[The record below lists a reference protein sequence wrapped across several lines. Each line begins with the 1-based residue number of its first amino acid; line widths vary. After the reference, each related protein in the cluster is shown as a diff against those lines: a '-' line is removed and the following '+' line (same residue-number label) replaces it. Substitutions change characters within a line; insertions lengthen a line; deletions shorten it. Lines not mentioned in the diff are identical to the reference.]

1 MNIKTL
7 ELTDVRAIRSAQLHF
22 QPGFNVI
29 AGVNGVGKTTI
40 LDALAVCCSA
50 VARRAIR
57 LRKYGTY
64 FQDDDIRLGASALQT
79 ECEFVSRSAEF
90 RFSVV
95 RSRDVAPANE
105 MEEWSRETSTK
116 SDNPTMEVF
125 LGEVPAKGDGET
137 PEGRLLTVLYSTAR
151 SVPTEREPSRGSA
164 SGNVAA
170 AFASAFSVR
179 RGLELGEFAAWMRVQ
194 LVLASTRPEAQ
205 RMLTALEDA
214 VVRFLPGYSNLRP
227 AQDGEGQ
234 SLLID
239 HDEQSLPVSW
249 LSDGERGV
257 LTLVLDLTR
266 RLAQANPTLSDPAA
280 EAEAVVLIDELEL
293 HLHPAWQRRIVHD
306 LSNAFPKCQFIATTH
321 SPQIVGEVPHDR
333 IQIIADGEVFS
344 PQRSFGLDSSQ
355 VLDEVMET
363 KPRTRQV
370 HELLARISNEIGLD
384 QYDDAKALLSELVE
398 MVGEDDSEVIRI
410 RTLLDFL
417 REDA

>member
-50 VARRAIR
+50 VARRVIR
-57 LRKYGTY
+57 RKYGTY
-64 FQDDDIRLGASALQT
+64 FKDDDIRLGASALQT
-79 ECEFVSRSAEF
+79 ECEFVSRGAEF
-90 RFSVV
+90 RFTVL
-95 RSRDVAPANE
+95 RSRDVTPANE

-137 PEGRLLTVLYSTAR
+137 PGDRLLTVLYSINR
-151 SVPTEREPSRGSA
+151 SVATGREPHEDSA
-164 SGNVAA
+164 AGTGAA
-170 AFASAFSVR
+170 AFANAFSVSR
-179 RGLELGEFAAWMRVQ
+179 KLELGEFAAWMRVQ
-194 LVLASTRPEAQ
+194 LALASTRPEAQ

-214 VVRFLPGYSNLRP
+214 IDRFLPNYSNLHP
-227 AQDGEGQ
+227 AQEGEGQ

-239 HDEQSLPVSW
+239 HDGQSLPVSW

-257 LTLVLDLTR
+257 LALVLDLTR

-306 LSNAFPKCQFIATTH
+306 LSDTFPKCQFIATTH
-321 SPQIVGEVPHDR
+321 SPQVIGELESDR
-333 IQIIADGEVFS
+333 IHIMADGEVYS
-344 PQRSFGLDSSQ
+344 PAHSFGVDSSR
-355 VLDEVMET
+355 VLEEVMDADARNFEI
-363 KPRTRQV
+363 Q
-370 HELLARISNEIGLD
+370 ELLQHISDRVGDDRYGDARKLLD
-384 QYDDAKALLSELVE
+384 QLAAR
-398 MVGEDDSEVIRI
+398 VGEGDPEVTRV

-417 REDA
+417 EDE

>member
-7 ELTDVRAIRSAQLHF
+7 ELTDVRAIRSAKLHF
-22 QPGFNVI
+22 HPGFNVI

-57 LRKYGTY
+57 LRRYGTY
-64 FQDDDIRLGASALQT
+64 FKDDDIRLGASALQT

-90 RFSVV
+90 RFSVL

-125 LGEVPAKGDGET
+125 LGKVPAKGDGET
-137 PEGRLLTVLYSTAR
+137 PRDGLLTVLYSINR
-151 SVPTEREPSRGSA
+151 SVATGREPGEGSA
-164 SGNVAA
+164 AGTGAA
-170 AFASAFSVR
+170 AFAKAFSVR

-194 LVLASTRPEAQ
+194 LALASTRPEAQ

-214 VVRFLPGYSNLRP
+214 VDRFLPDYSNLHP
-227 AQDGEGQ
+227 AQEGEGQ

-239 HDEQSLPVSW
+239 HDGQSLPVSW

-257 LTLVLDLTR
+257 LALVLDLTR
-266 RLAQANPTLSDPAA
+266 RLAQANPSLSDPAA

-306 LSNAFPKCQFIATTH
+306 LSNTFPRCQFIATTH
-321 SPQIVGEVPHDR
+321 SPQVIGELEPDR
-333 IQIIADGEVFS
+333 VQIMADGEVYS
-344 PQRSFGLDSSQ
+344 PAHSFGVDSSR
-355 VLDEVMET
+355 VLEEVMDAHARNFEI
-363 KPRTRQV
+363 Q
-370 HELLARISNEIGLD
+370 ELLQRISGRVGDDRYSDARNLLDQLAARI
-384 QYDDAKALLSELVE
+384 
-398 MVGEDDSEVIRI
+398 GEGDPEVTRV

-417 REDA
+417 EDE